1 MLQSRS
7 SWAMKV
13 GKAFRTDDSSA
24 WSSSAVTAWPGA
36 SDPGTS
42 GMSPPGPQDR
52 TVRGRLDCYP
62 RPTVRLI
69 EIRLLE
75 GPNVYRLEPV
85 VKVEVAIGR
94 RRTWYGRR
102 EPEAY
107 ALVRLGATVPAA
119 TWPEPV
125 AAMVAW
131 T

>member
-1 MLQSRS
+1 
-7 SWAMKV
+7 MKL
-13 GKAFRTDDSSA
+13 GKAFRTADSSA
-24 WSSSAVTAWPGA
+24 WSSAGVTPAPGA
-36 SDPGTS
+36 S
-42 GMSPPGPQDR
+42 GMSPPRPQDR
-52 TVRGRLDCYP
+52 AVRGPLDCYP

-94 RRTWYGRR
+94 RRSWYGRR

-107 ALVRLGATVPAA
+107 ALVRLGAAVPVAS
-119 TWPEPV
+119 WPEVV

-131 T
+131 TRR